1 MRYTFAQAEAFY
13 WTARLTG
20 FRAAAAHLHLA
31 QPTVSLRVR
40 ELERILGGALI
51 DRSGYRPGLTPLG
64 RAIYDDV
71 ERMLSLGDRIMQNAR
86 DPMPK
91 RGLLRIG
98 AADSFAAR
106 VLPTLL
112 KVLADRHSELQVNVT
127 VDFSTRLE
135 TMLFERQIDLCFLSD
150 PRPHEQMRLAP
161 LWPISLVW
169 VTSPDLGLDSETVT
183 PEELVDLPIF
193 TNASPSHL
201 YRTIQHWFGQRGLV
215 PRRLNTCNPLY
226 VIGRL
231 VSAGT
236 GAALL
241 PLEMIDD
248 WPDLRRLRVLQP
260 DPPLPRHEFHA
271 MWWAEDG
278 GGDYAFLIELTRE
291 IGAPGAR

>member
-1 MRYTFAQAEAFY
+1 VRYTFAQAEAFY

-40 ELERILGGALI
+40 ELERILGGALF

-71 ERMLSLGDRIMQNAR
+71 ERMLSLADRIMQNAR
-86 DPMPK
+86 DPAPK
-91 RGLLRIG
+91 RGLMRIG
-98 AADSFAAR
+98 AADSFAGR
-106 VLPTLL
+106 VLPGLL
-112 KVLADRHSELQVNVT
+112 KVLAERHPELQINVT

-135 TMLFERQIDLCFLSD
+135 ALLFERQVDVCFLSD

-169 VTSPDLGLDSETVT
+169 LVGPELGLDGETVT
-183 PEELVDLPIF
+183 PEDLVDLPIF

-231 VSAGT
+231 ASAGT

-248 WPDLRRLRVLQP
+248 CPELKHLRVLRP
-260 DPPLPRHEFHA
+260 DPPLPQHEFHA

-278 GGDYAFLIELTRE
+278 TDDRHFLADLARE
-291 IGAPGAR
+291 IGSAGAR